1 MTIKVIKI
9 PSLLVFIALGGCA
22 TVQVTNTARS
32 SIEQRLL
39 ISSLE
44 RALVANG
51 AAAYD
56 EYTIL
61 ILIHYTRSDMDSEW
75 QERKG

>member
-9 PSLLVFIALGGCA
+9 PSLLVFIALAGCA
-22 TVQVTNTARS
+22 TIQVTHTARS

-44 RALVANG
+44 RALTALST
-51 AAAYD
+51 
-56 EYTIL
+56 EP
-61 ILIHYTRSDMDSEW
+61 
-75 QERKG
+75 

>member
-9 PSLLVFIALGGCA
+9 PSLLVFIALPGCA

-44 RALVANG
+44 RALTALSTEPLQGKSVAIDFYG
-51 AAAYD
+51 
-56 EYTIL
+56 L
-61 ILIHYTRSDMDSEW
+61 GCSFS
-75 QERKG
+75 